1 VSDPLERN
9 EAFNE
14 RVEAGRLRRRRENDW
29 LVPVLLAALTIL
41 FFATC
46 FLAWR
51 LVVKNGEV
59 VAERNAKANA
69 LAQVKQL
76 SDQQADLQR
85 QIAQTTDPAQLAQL
99 AGRVKALGEQTQ
111 KVAAGEAGP
120 AGPPGMPGLNGL
132 PGTPGV
138 AGPPGPQGPAGANGA
153 NGANG
158 AAGPPG
164 SAGRT
169 GDPGPAGP
177 QGDPGPAGP
186 QGPAGQDAP
195 TTTTSTS
202 TTSTTTGPT
211 TTTTTTQPAVLLR

>member
-9 EAFNE
+9 AAFND
-14 RVEAGRLRRRRENDW
+14 RVEAGLRRRRRENNW
-29 LVPVLLAALTIL
+29 LVPALLAALTIL

-85 QIAQTTDPAQLAQL
+85 QIAQTTDPAQLRQL
-99 AGRVKALGEQTQ
+99 ADRVKALGEQTQ

-120 AGPPGMPGLNGL
+120 AGPPGLPGLNGL

-138 AGPPGPQGPAGANGA
+138 AGPPGPQGPPGA

-158 AAGPPG
+158 AAGTPG
-164 SAGRT
+164 AAGRQ

-186 QGPAGQDAP
+186 QGPSGQDAP
-195 TTTTSTS
+195 TTSTSTS